1 MTLRRAYRA
10 TTYRAGPV
18 EARVG
23 RRSRSADAWLRAQV
37 ARAGA
42 MVTAWNPMSRKHPRG
57 WNDRAQARLRQA
69 ARRWARA
76 EGFSGTRHWQE
87 HNLLL
92 AADPRAVAVLARRFR
107 QAAILVL
114 RRGQRARL
122 EWTG

>member
-1 MTLRRAYRA
+1 MTRGAAYRA
-10 TTYRAGPV
+10 STYRAGDV
-18 EARVG
+18 VARVG
-23 RRSRSADAWLRAQV
+23 RLSPSADAWLAAHGV
-37 ARAGA
+37 RAGA
-42 MVTAWNPMSRKHPRG
+42 VVTAWNPMSRRQPPG
-57 WNDRAQARLRQA
+57 WNDRAQARLFQA

-114 RRGQRARL
+114 RKGQPARL
-122 EWTG
+122 RAGA